1 MSIGF
6 TFTGKVKKPEA
17 LVASAKKLAEERR
30 YGLSSWDP
38 MKENALNISLC
49 PLGGLIQMSWRKEG
63 GLFGQWAVEGCCYS
77 TPAGPGLHKAA
88 VEALDGLGIQKLAVE
103 DETEYFQHR
112 DFDRMLREHFHP
124 WLKTLVEMSC
134 QKISEGDCAQMCL
147 CWDLDSYMPEDVPG
161 TVVTPVGRFSAQ
173 RLREI
178 AETQGVEAMAE
189 RLFLWYHP
197 GKRDAL
203 YDRQVALNLL
213 WELCYF
219 APSSRHEED
228 ASMNK
233 TICDNLEMAA
243 KLDPSLPLP
252 RKAYKEV
259 CELAGR
265 QPALPDGPEL
275 EAEFEPGYRK
285 GLVTYSIGP
294 LRLTIPGLYRYE
306 REQWEGGKGCDMWCD
321 ETSLSPIW
329 RVNGY
334 KMNSGAAAF
343 TPVLADDND
352 LTEHEIK
359 GGAIRYGWRECDEG
373 GQTVYQ
379 VRAEVITGP
388 SLFVIT
394 VTHLEAEDRPGIV
407 ELMEKIFAQTQ
418 DIEKQTIQAIKEE

>member
-6 TFTGKVKKPEA
+6 TFTGKVKKPETLIA
-17 LVASAKKLAEERR
+17 AAKKLADERY
-30 YGLSSWDP
+30 YGLYQREDGLSV
-38 MKENALNISLC
+38 SLC
-49 PLGGLIQMSWRKEG
+49 PLGGCMWMSWKKEG
-63 GLFGQWAVEGCCYS
+63 GLFGQWAVEGECVT

-88 VEALDGLGIQKLAVE
+88 VEALDALPIQKLAVE

-124 WLKTLVEMSC
+124 WLKTLVEMC
-134 QKISEGDCAQMCL
+134 AQKVSEGGYSQMCL

-173 RLREI
+173 ELREI

-189 RLFLWYHP
+189 RFFLWYHP

-228 ASMNK
+228 DSINR

-243 KLDPSLPLP
+243 KLDPALPLP
-252 RKAYKEV
+252 RRAYEEI
-259 CELAGR
+259 CALAR
-265 QPALPDGPEL
+265 RAPALPDGPEL
-275 EAEFEPGYRK
+275 EQEFEPGYRK
-285 GLVTYSIGP
+285 GLVTCPIGA
-294 LRLTIPGLYRYE
+294 LRLTLPGSYRYE
-306 REQWEGGKGCDMWCD
+306 REQWEDGKGCDKWAD
-321 ETSLSPIW
+321 ISSHSPIW

-334 KMNSGAAAF
+334 QKREGDASF
-343 TPVLADDND
+343 TPVLKDDND

-359 GGAIRYGWRECDEG
+359 GGAIRYGWREMDDRERP
-373 GQTVYQ
+373 YFQ

-394 VTHLEAEDRPGIV
+394 VTYLEAEDRPGIV

-418 DIEKQTIQAIKEE
+418 DMEKQTIQANKEE

>member
-6 TFTGKVKKPEA
+6 TFTGTVKKPET
-17 LVASAKKLAEERR
+17 LIQTAKKLAEERY

-49 PLGGLIQMSWRKEG
+49 PLGGLLQMSWKKEG
-63 GLFGQWAVEGCCYS
+63 GLFGRWTVEGCCYS

-88 VEALDGLGIQKLAVE
+88 VELLDGLGLQKLTVE

-189 RLFLWYHP
+189 RFFLWYHP

-252 RKAYKEV
+252 RKAYEEV
-259 CELAGR
+259 CQLAGR

-275 EAEFEPGYRK
+275 EEEFEPGYRK
-285 GLVTYSIGP
+285 GLVTYSVGA
-294 LRLTIPGLYRYE
+294 LRLTLPGLYRYE
-306 REQWEGGKGCDMWCD
+306 REQWDKDSGCDKWFD
-321 ETSLSPIW
+321 ETSQSPIW
-329 RVNGY
+329 RINGY
-334 KMNSGAAAF
+334 RLRQESAAF
-343 TPVLADDND
+343 TPVLENDND
-352 LTEHEIK
+352 LTEWEIK
-359 GGAIRYGWRECDEG
+359 DGAVRCGWRELEEDG
-373 GQTVYQ
+373 TALWQ
-379 VRAEVITGP
+379 VRSEVITGLF
-388 SLFVIT
+388 LFVIT
-394 VTHLEAEDRPGIV
+394 ITYLEPEDQAEIM
-407 ELMEKIFAQTQ
+407 ELVKKITVQAQSPV
-418 DIEKQTIQAIKEE
+418 KQTFQANQ

>member
-6 TFTGKVKKPEA
+6 TFTGRVKKPEA
-17 LVASAKKLAEERR
+17 LIAAAKKLADERY
-30 YGLSSWDP
+30 YGLSQW
-38 MKENALNISLC
+38 ENGLNISLC
-49 PLGGLIQMSWRKEG
+49 PLGGVLSVSWKKEN
-63 GLFGQWAVEGCCYS
+63 GLFSQYSVEGQCVT

-88 VEALDGLGIQKLAVE
+88 VEALDGLSIQKLNVE

-124 WLKTLVEMSC
+124 WLSTLVEMC
-134 QKISEGDCAQMCL
+134 AQKVSEGSYSQMCM

-161 TVVTPVGRFSAQ
+161 TVVTPAGRFSAQ
-173 RLREI
+173 KLKEM
-178 AETQGVEAMAE
+178 AETQGIVAMAE
-189 RLFLWYHP
+189 RFFLWYHP

-203 YDRQVALNLL
+203 YNRNLALNML
-213 WELCYF
+213 WELCYY

-228 ASMNK
+228 ASMNR
-233 TICDNLEMAA
+233 TICDNLEMSA

-252 RKAYKEV
+252 RKAYEEI
-259 CELAGR
+259 CGLSGR
-265 QPALPDGPEL
+265 TPTLPAGPEL
-275 EAEFEPGYRK
+275 EEEFEPGYRK

-306 REQWEGGKGCDMWCD
+306 REQWDENSGCDKWWD

-334 KMNSGAAAF
+334 RMNQGEASF
-343 TPVLADDND
+343 TPVFKDDND
-352 LTEHEIK
+352 LTEFEIR
-359 GGAIRYGWRECDEG
+359 GGAVQYGWRKLEED
-373 GQTVYQ
+373 GQTIYQ

-394 VTHLEAEDRPGIV
+394 VTHLEPEERPGIE
-407 ELMEKIFAQTQ
+407 ELIKKITVQTQ
-418 DIEKQTIQAIKEE
+418 DVEKQTIQANK

>member
-6 TFTGKVKKPEA
+6 TFTGKVKKPETLA
-17 LVASAKKLAEERR
+17 AAAKKLADERY
-30 YGLSSWDP
+30 YGLYQREDGLSV
-38 MKENALNISLC
+38 SLC
-49 PLGGLIQMSWRKEG
+49 PLGGCMWMSWKKEG
-63 GLFGQWAVEGCCYS
+63 GLFGQWAVEGECVT

-88 VEALDGLGIQKLAVE
+88 VEALDALPIQKLAVE

-124 WLKTLVEMSC
+124 WLNTMVDVLTGQFGEDHSSVCM
-134 QKISEGDCAQMCL
+134 
-147 CWDLDSYMPEDVPG
+147 CWDIDSYMPEDVPG
-161 TVVTPVGRFSAQ
+161 TVVTPVGRFSAKWMK
-173 RLREI
+173 
-178 AETQGVEAMAE
+178 ETVENQGIQTLAE
-189 RLFLWYHP
+189 RFFLWYHP